1 MSGNNGSFL
10 CFSID
15 IEKGFGSSTCFGEL
29 RDLDTES
36 RREGGRKGK
45 QVSKI
50 KLQEVRGVWGGGGE
64 GRERGIVCVWGGG
77 GGGAM
82 TYAAAFSSNPPLHS
96 PPPTP

>member
-45 QVSKI
+45 KVSKI
-50 KLQEVRGVWGGGGE
+50 KLQEVRGVSVGGGGGE
-64 GRERGIVCVWGGG
+64 GRERGIMGGG
-77 GGGAM
+77 GRR
-82 TYAAAFSSNPPLHS
+82 L
-96 PPPTP
+96 